1 MYKKNLL
8 VGIFIMI
15 LPLTRAYANNTQYD
29 VVVKFN
35 DTLNI
40 KFSWNNERY
49 VVGGVSKPVA
59 LIGVYSKITS
69 TKDTIKDIYN
79 SISYLNFPAVD
90 TIDFRE
96 HSYKGFKILN
106 LDSEFYQNDEQFW
119 RQYNLPWL
127 ESLTQNKTTIYV
139 LSSINTDQLKYQFI
153 KISENTAV
161 VFKYSDLT
169 YQLMRTGFGK
179 EIEYMEDKVRKG
191 VYRWDETHGAFL
203 PVN

>member
-1 MYKKNLL
+1 
-8 VGIFIMI
+8 MI
-15 LPLTRAYANNTQYD
+15 LPLTRTYANNAQQY
-29 VVVKFN
+29 VVLKCN
-35 DTLNI
+35 DTLKI
-40 KFSWNNERY
+40 KFSWNSDRY

-69 TKDTIKDIYN
+69 TKDTIKDIYH

-90 TIDFRE
+90 TINFRE
-96 HSYKGFKILN
+96 HSHRGFKILN
-106 LDSEFYQNDEQFW
+106 LDSTFYQNDEQFW

-139 LSSINTDQLKYQFI
+139 LSNTNTDQLKYQFI
-153 KISENTAV
+153 RISENTAV
-161 VFKYSDLT
+161 VFKYSDVT

-179 EIEYMEDKVRKG
+179 EIEYIEDKVRKG
-191 VYRWDETHGAFL
+191 VYRWDETQGAFE